1 MDKKIIELIKQ
12 ALIEDGYDNDVTTF
26 NLINKD
32 MMLSG
37 SFIVKAT
44 GVVSGIDV
52 AKEVFRQINPKIK
65 MEILKDN
72 GTFVN
77 RGDVIASIEG
87 PMRDILRGERV
98 ALNFLQRMSGI
109 AATTAKFV
117 QELAGTECKIL
128 DTRKTTPLL
137 RVLERQAVRD
147 GGGMNHRYN
156 LSDQVLIKDN
166 HIAAVGSIEKAVEMV
181 RKSVGKTMKI
191 EVEVE
196 TKEEFLE
203 ALGTSADI
211 IMLDNMNNELMK
223 ELVEINN
230 HSKKI
235 EASGNMELKRVRSV
249 ALLGVD
255 YISVGA
261 LTHSYKSLDIS
272 LKFYKNFPEVNRLN
286 NLFSLIL

>member
-12 ALIEDGYDNDVTTF
+12 ALIEDGYDNDVTTL

-32 MMLSG
+32 IMLSG

-65 MEILKDN
+65 MEILKNN

-137 RVLERQAVRD
+137 RILERQAVRD

-166 HIAAVGSIEKAVEMV
+166 HIAAVGSIAKAVEMV
-181 RKSVGKTMKI
+181 RKAVGKSMKI

-203 ALGTSADI
+203 ALGTSVDI
-211 IMLDNMNNELMK
+211 IMFDNMDNELMK
-223 ELVEINN
+223 ELIEINN
-230 HSKKI
+230 HNKKI

-272 LKFYKNFPEVNRLN
+272 LKFYKNFPR
-286 NLFSLIL
+286 SK

>member
-166 HIAAVGSIEKAVEMV
+166 HIAAIGSIEKAVEMV

-235 EASGNMELKRVRSV
+235 EARGNMELKRVRSV

-272 LKFYKNFPEVNRLN
+272 LKFYKNFPR
-286 NLFSLIL
+286 SK

>member
-1 MDKKIIELIKQ
+1 MNMDKKIIELIKQ
-12 ALIEDGYDNDVTTF
+12 ALIEDGYDNDVTTL

-32 MMLSG
+32 IMLSG

-65 MEILKDN
+65 MEILKNN

-137 RVLERQAVRD
+137 RILERQAVRD

-166 HIAAVGSIEKAVEMV
+166 HIAAVGSIAKAVEMV
-181 RKSVGKTMKI
+181 RKAVGKSMKI

-203 ALGTSADI
+203 ALGTSVDI
-211 IMLDNMNNELMK
+211 IMFDNMDNELMK
-223 ELVEINN
+223 ELIEINN
-230 HSKKI
+230 HNKKI

-272 LKFYKNFPEVNRLN
+272 LKFYKNFPR
-286 NLFSLIL
+286 SK